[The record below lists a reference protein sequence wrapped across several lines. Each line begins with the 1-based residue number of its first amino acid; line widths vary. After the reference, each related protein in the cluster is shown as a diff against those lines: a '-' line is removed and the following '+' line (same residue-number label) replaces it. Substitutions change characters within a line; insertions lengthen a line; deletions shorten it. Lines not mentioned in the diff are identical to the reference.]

1 MQSLI
6 GVLKTFDRWNLRL
19 SAKCEK
25 IRELNRRKNNSLW
38 TPDHDVAFASL
49 KEEILG
55 NRCVIPF
62 DLSKRIDIYTDA
74 AKTGGMGYALC

>member
-1 MQSLI
+1 MS
-6 GVLKTFDRWNLRL
+6 L

-25 IRELNRRKNNSLW
+25 IRELNRKQNKFLW
-38 TPDHDVAFASL
+38 TPDHDVKFAAL
-49 KEEILG
+49 KKEITG

-62 DLSKRIDIYTDA
+62 DVSNRIKIYTDA